1 MSKPFILV
9 LIFSVFLSKALY
21 SVEYAD
27 SVSIHLSEVQVNA
40 NRDKLYS
47 ELGRVLMVVE
57 KSEITKMSVQ
67 SIDQLL
73 DNIVGVDIRQRG
85 VQCAQADI
93 SIRGGSFDQVLVMLN
108 GVNITD
114 PQTGHFNLDI
124 PLNLSD
130 VSRIEILQG
139 SSARVLGP
147 NAFSGA
153 INIVTE
159 KPEKNNLTA
168 ELTVGSF
175 NYLGQSGSGNITN
188 ERLHTFA
195 SVSHKKSDGYIEN
208 TDFDFT
214 NAYLQTTYTAKN
226 AGKFDFQLAT
236 QLKEFGA
243 NAFYSFMYPNQFE
256 KSKTFF
262 ASANWKMDKKNF
274 SYNAQAYWRAHHDR
288 FELFRDNVG
297 ATSWYAGHNYHLT
310 DVTGVK
316 FSVSY
321 LSSLGKTTIGTD
333 VRNEHIYS
341 NTLGFARD
349 ALPVPFEKNVFFTKE
364 ANRFLLTGLVDHS
377 INIDNWYF
385 SAGVASTHSAA
396 FGWSLYGG
404 VDAGYAV
411 NEHIRFFVS
420 ANSATRLPTFTDLYY
435 NNATHLSDPNLKP
448 EQSKTIELGTKI
460 SEKKWQLNAS
470 VFYRQGIN
478 VIDWIKP
485 ESSSVKY
492 ESRNLTSINALGSDF
507 SVDYNFQDMF
517 IEKISAHYS
526 FLSMDK
532 EAVGFDSKYA
542 LDYLK
547 HKIHFSV
554 NHKIISKLSASW
566 KATYF
571 DRAGTYND
579 FSSNT
584 LVSYSPYFLVDGR
597 VMWSQKLFD
606 IYIDA
611 NNITNASYADYGGL
625 IQPGINFM
633 GGIRLKL

>member
-1 MSKPFILV
+1 
-9 LIFSVFLSKALY
+9 
-21 SVEYAD
+21 
-27 SVSIHLSEVQVNA
+27 
-40 NRDKLYS
+40 
-47 ELGRVLMVVE
+47 
-57 KSEITKMSVQ
+57 
-67 SIDQLL
+67 
-73 DNIVGVDIRQRG
+73 
-85 VQCAQADI
+85 
-93 SIRGGSFDQVLVMLN
+93 
-108 GVNITD
+108 
-114 PQTGHFNLDI
+114 
-124 PLNLSD
+124 
-130 VSRIEILQG
+130 
-139 SSARVLGP
+139 
-147 NAFSGA
+147 
-153 INIVTE
+153 
-159 KPEKNNLTA
+159 
-168 ELTVGSF
+168 
-175 NYLGQSGSGNITN
+175 
-188 ERLHTFA
+188 
-195 SVSHKKSDGYIEN
+195 
-208 TDFDFT
+208 
-214 NAYLQTTYTAKN
+214 
-226 AGKFDFQLAT
+226 
-236 QLKEFGA
+236 
-243 NAFYSFMYPNQFE
+243 
-256 KSKTFF
+256 
-262 ASANWKMDKKNF
+262 
-274 SYNAQAYWRAHHDR
+274 
-288 FELFRDNVG
+288 
-297 ATSWYAGHNYHLT
+297 
-310 DVTGVK
+310 
-316 FSVSY
+316 VSY

-404 VDAGYAV
+404 VDAGY
-411 NEHIRFFVS
+411 
-420 ANSATRLPTFTDLYY
+420 
-435 NNATHLSDPNLKP
+435 ATHLSDPNLKP